1 MQPTTHQL
9 RLISFALPQEVHRLP
24 HWISYYFAVVLPL
37 LRSKRAREPSG
48 AQIKRF
54 EASEQLSAHELL

>member
-1 MQPTTHQL
+1 MAGKYTVVGISAL
-9 RLISFALPQEVHRLP
+9 MAILIHSGGV
-24 HWISYYFAVVLPL
+24 AVVLPL

-48 AQIKRF
+48 AQIKQI